1 MTWLLNSDRDI
12 WLQGWIPQRVI
23 DKALS
28 GAQFD
33 YIRHMRA
40 RAEELT
46 RARAGILD
54 ASIGS
59 CEDIVIN
66 SEGWARG
73 RISLEWWL
81 WSESVKN
88 QCEVLKLWWQEI
100 YYVFCVCFIVLQS
113 KGKGEKYISARN
125 NGSEVLT

>member
-66 SEGWARG
+66 SEGWEGEDLKRVMV
-73 RISLEWWL
+73 
-81 WSESVKN
+81 VK
-88 QCEVLKLWWQEI
+88 WI
-100 YYVFCVCFIVLQS
+100 
-113 KGKGEKYISARN
+113 GEKSVWSVEIVMTRN
-125 NGSEVLT
+125 LLCILCMFYCVTKQREGWKIYKRT

>member
-1 MTWLLNSDRDI
+1 M
-12 WLQGWIPQRVI
+12 QGWIPQRVI

-66 SEGWARG
+66 SEG
-73 RISLEWWL
+73 
-81 WSESVKN
+81 
-88 QCEVLKLWWQEI
+88 
-100 YYVFCVCFIVLQS
+100 
-113 KGKGEKYISARN
+113 
-125 NGSEVLT
+125 